1 MAARQHAI
9 NALPLRVLTVTAI
22 VDGLIVD
29 DRCEGIRM
37 RNRRLVQT
45 EQNESGTENARSQ
58 LGIMLKPAKTKLIHR
73 NTENVMS
80 ASPEIAIVNSVS

>member
-9 NALPLRVLTVTAI
+9 NALPLRAI

-37 RNRRLVQT
+37 RNRRLLQT

-73 NTENVMS
+73 NTEKVMS

>member
-9 NALPLRVLTVTAI
+9 NALPLQAI

-37 RNRRLVQT
+37 RNRRLIQT

-58 LGIMLKPAKTKLIHR
+58 LGIKLKPAKKKLIHR
-73 NTENVMS
+73 NTEKVMS

>member
-1 MAARQHAI
+1 MAATQHAI
-9 NALPLRVLTVTAI
+9 NALPLQAI

-37 RNRRLVQT
+37 RNRRLIQT

-58 LGIMLKPAKTKLIHR
+58 LGIKLKPAKTKLIHR
-73 NTENVMS
+73 NTEKVMS

>member
-9 NALPLRVLTVTAI
+9 NALPLQAI

-37 RNRRLVQT
+37 RNRRLIQT

-73 NTENVMS
+73 NTEKVMS

>member
-9 NALPLRVLTVTAI
+9 NALPLQAI

-37 RNRRLVQT
+37 RNRRLIQT

-58 LGIMLKPAKTKLIHR
+58 LGIMLKNAKTKLIHR